1 MRLVLKM
8 LLIMRVWRMAALQ
21 PYDIAD
27 KREDFAM
34 LANSI
39 KIKRPVDIV

>member
-1 MRLVLKM
+1 M
-8 LLIMRVWRMAALQ
+8 LQ

-39 KIKRPVDIV
+39 KIKGRCYLSIFFNISGGYICIYFFSK